1 MSSVA
6 ITGNAAGAGVFTLA
20 SPNSASSFTAT
31 LPTATTT
38 LVGTD
43 ATQTL
48 TNKTIQGGAITSQ
61 TAVTCAGQ
69 TSINFTDIP
78 SWVKRVTVMFNGVS
92 TSGTSQI
99 IVQLGDAGGVEDTGY
114 QSTASN
120 NVDVVTST
128 AGIVFCDG
136 SVPAAAAS
144 YTGVLTFV
152 LITTNA
158 WVVSGCGAREGNN
171 NGSIAGGKTL
181 SGTLDRV
188 RITTAGGI
196 DTFDTTPSA
205 GTVNILY
212 EG

>member
-1 MSSVA
+1 MSSLA
-6 ITGNAAGAGVFTLA
+6 LSGNASGAGVFTIA
-20 SPNSASSFTAT
+20 SPNSASSYTAT
-31 LPTATTT
+31 LPEATTT

-69 TSINFTDIP
+69 TSIDFTSIP

-99 IVQLGDAGGVEDTGY
+99 IVQLGDAGGIENTGY

-120 NVDVVTST
+120 TADVVTST

-136 SVPAAAAS
+136 SAPVAAGL

-158 WVVSGCGAREGNN
+158 WVVSGCGAREGSN
-171 NGSIAGGKTL
+171 NGSISGGKTL
-181 SGTLDRV
+181 AGTLDRV
-188 RITTAGGI
+188 RITTAGGVN
-196 DTFDTTPSA
+196 TFDA

>member
-6 ITGNAAGAGVFTLA
+6 ITGNAAGAGVFTIA
-20 SPNSASSFTAT
+20 SPNSASSYTAT
-31 LPTATTT
+31 LPAATTT

-48 TNKTIQGGAITSQ
+48 TNKTIQGGAITSG
-61 TAVTCAGQ
+61 TAVASTSG
-69 TSINFTDIP
+69 TSIDFTSIP

-92 TSGTSQI
+92 TNGTSQI
-99 IVQLGDAGGVEDTGY
+99 IVQLGISSGVETTGY

-128 AGIVFCDG
+128 VGIVFCDG
-136 SVPAAAAS
+136 SSVAAAGL

-152 LITTNA
+152 LITTNT
-158 WVVSGCGAREGNN
+158 WVVSGCGAREGAN

-181 SGTLDRV
+181 AGTLDRV
-188 RITTAGGI
+188 RITTAGGV
-196 DTFDTTPSA
+196 DTFDV

-212 EG
+212 E